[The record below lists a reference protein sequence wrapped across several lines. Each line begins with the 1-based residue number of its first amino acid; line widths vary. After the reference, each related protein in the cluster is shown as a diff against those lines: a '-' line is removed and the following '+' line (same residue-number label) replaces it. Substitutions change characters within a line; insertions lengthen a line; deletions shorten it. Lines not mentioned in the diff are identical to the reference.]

1 MPGGGLIM
9 IQHKYLLL
17 LEEML
22 TDLGLEGSK
31 LQKTQLLHYVD
42 LLLEG
47 LAKQRLTG
55 ENTAEALI
63 GKQLYDSLYLL
74 KFIKFRTGSKI
85 LDLGSG
91 GGLPGIPLKIL
102 VDDSLFYLMDA
113 NKRKIIYLD
122 ATTVALGLNNLFT
135 LEGRAEK
142 WGQSAEYR
150 ESFDYIVIKAVSEM
164 AVLAELGLPLLR
176 LGGQLLLY
184 KGPRGEEEANTAV
197 NAIAKCGGKLENVW
211 DYCLPSGESR
221 SLYQLLKIAPTPPQY
236 PRADGKPA
244 HKPL

>member
-1 MPGGGLIM
+1 M
-9 IQHKYLLL
+9 IQHKYALM

-22 TDLGLEGSK
+22 SDLELEASK
-31 LQKTQLLHYVD
+31 LQKTQLLRYVD

-47 LAKQRLTG
+47 LTKQRLTG

-63 GKQLYDSLYLL
+63 GKQLYDSLYPL
-74 KFIKFRTGSKI
+74 KLIKFRTDCKI

-91 GGLPGIPLKIL
+91 GGLPGIPLKIMME
-102 VDDSLFYLMDA
+102 DSFFYLMDA
-113 NKRKIIYLD
+113 NQRKIQFLHE
-122 ATTVALGLNNLFT
+122 TTAALGLKNLFT

-150 ESFDYIVIKAVSEM
+150 ESFDYILIKAVSEM

-184 KGPRGEEEANTAV
+184 KGPRGKEEASAAV
-197 NAIAKCGGKLENVW
+197 NAITKCGGKLENVW
-211 DYCLPSGESR
+211 HYCLPSGESR
-221 SLYQLLKIAPTPPQY
+221 SLYQLLKITPSPHQY
-236 PRADGKPA
+236 PRDDGKPA
-244 HKPL
+244 HKPLR